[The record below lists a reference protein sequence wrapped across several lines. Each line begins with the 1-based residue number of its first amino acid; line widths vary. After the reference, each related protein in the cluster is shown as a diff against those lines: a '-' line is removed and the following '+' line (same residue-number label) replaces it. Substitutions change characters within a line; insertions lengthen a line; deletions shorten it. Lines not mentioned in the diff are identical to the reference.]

1 MDRHHGTLTRH
12 VSCHSLALT
21 ATDLASFIF
30 SRRGYFL
37 QRQTPSFSLR
47 SGDAD
52 RSSYNGGITFKLGGG
67 ISIKIPNHQLV
78 VPERKI
84 DKDGNLYA
92 NASRPVI
99 RINSLQNTTANV
111 LPILGRYFLTGA
123 YLMGNSGAGKFT
135 IWQANPTTDQ
145 SLVAVNDGNEVFDP
159 SKTCAT
165 TPTASLSP
173 NGPVGGTDK
182 ASGSSDNSALSSGA
196 VAGIAVG
203 AAVAALACAAS
214 IWLFVRKR
222 RASLNQQQGRP
233 AEDAVREPKAD
244 GEAEYPAQAIPHFIP
259 QELPALGRETPPI
272 EMPG

>member
-1 MDRHHGTLTRH
+1 M
-12 VSCHSLALT
+12 
-21 ATDLASFIF
+21 
-30 SRRGYFL
+30 
-37 QRQTPSFSLR
+37 
-47 SGDAD
+47 
-52 RSSYNGGITFKLGGG
+52 
-67 ISIKIPNHQLV
+67 

-99 RINSLQNTTANV
+99 RVNSLQNTTANV

-123 YLMGNSGAGKFT
+123 YLMGNYGAGKFT

-173 NGPVGGTDK
+173 NGSTGGTDK
-182 ASGSSDNSALSSGA
+182 ASGSSGNSMLSSGA
-196 VAGIAVG
+196 IAGIAVG
-203 AAVAALACAAS
+203 AAVAVLACAAS
-214 IWLFVRKR
+214 IWLFVRKN
-222 RASLNQQQGRP
+222 RASWNQREGRR
-233 AEDAVREPKAD
+233 AEDAVQEPKAD
-244 GEAEYPAQAIPHFIP
+244 GEAAYPAQGTPHFIP
-259 QELPALGRETPPI
+259 QELPAVGREIPPI